1 MKTYNAVFNP
11 EQVDGVFGISLVKN
25 PAMEGNFVALSEQ
38 EKKQVIQFKEVDKE
52 QRILIGLV
60 LEPNKPIYRFN
71 EKTKEEF
78 NIVFNEDTIKNLS
91 YSFFK
96 NGFQTNSTI
105 EHDSKINGVTF
116 VESWIVQDS
125 AKDKSAI
132 YGFSYPVGSWVATMK
147 VDDDKIWNDYVK
159 TGEVLGF
166 SIDAML
172 DLQEINLKS
181 SVNMSKVESS
191 FLESLTTLLGLNK
204 TDEVKEVPIEVKLG
218 EVKTSDGEL
227 TIMYDGEELTAG
239 ADMFVMQEDERV
251 AIPEGEYI
259 TEMGI
264 LVVDAESKLVE
275 VKPMEEE
282 EVVEDAPAE
291 MGTDAPSQTSESKQ
305 EALENAIKSILVKY
319 SENVN
324 EKLASFET
332 KLSEVVKENE
342 TLKAEVLEFSKAPSA
357 KPIKSAPT
365 QTVGKTAKSRILNSL
380 NK

>member
-1 MKTYNAVFNP
+1 MKTYNAIFNP

-38 EKKQVIQFKEVDKE
+38 EKKQNIQFKEVDKE

-78 NIVFNEDTIKNLS
+78 NIVFDEDTIKNLS

-105 EHDSKINGVTF
+105 EHNSKINGVTF

-125 AKDKSAI
+125 KKDKSSV
-132 YGFSYPVGSWVATMK
+132 YGFSYPKGSWIATMK

-172 DLQEINLKS
+172 DLKEINLKS
-181 SVNMSKVESS
+181 SVNMSEVKKT
-191 FLESLTTLLGLNK
+191 FIDSLSTMLGLNK
-204 TDEVKEVPIEVKLG
+204 TEIQVEEPIEVKLG
-218 EVKTSDGEL
+218 EVKTSDGEI
-227 TIMYDGEELTAG
+227 TIMYDGDELVAG
-239 ADMFVMQEDERV
+239 ADLFVVQEDERIP
-251 AIPEGEYI
+251 IPEGEYI
-259 TEMGI
+259 TEMGV

-275 VKPMEEE
+275 VKPSEPE

-291 MGTDAPSQTSESKQ
+291 MGVEKPKNSKQ
-305 EALENAIKSILVKY
+305 EDLENAIKSILVKY

-324 EKLASFET
+324 EKFTAFET
-332 KLSEVVKENE
+332 KLSEVIKENE
-342 TLKAEVLEFSKAPSA
+342 TLKKEVLEFSKAPSA
-357 KPIKSAPT
+357 KPIRSTPSQSDSKLSLT
-365 QTVGKTAKSRILNSL
+365 QRIN
-380 NK
+380 NKL

>member
-38 EKKQVIQFKEVDKE
+38 EKKQTIQFKEVDKE

-105 EHDSKINGVTF
+105 EHDSKISGVTF

-125 AKDKSAI
+125 KKDKSAI

-147 VDDDKIWNDYVK
+147 VDDDTIWNDYVK

-181 SVNMSKVESS
+181 EVNMSKVEST
-191 FLESLTTLLGLNK
+191 FLDSLTTLLGLNK
-204 TDEVKEVPIEVKLG
+204 EVEQPIEVKLG

-227 TIMYDGEELTAG
+227 SIMYDGEELTVG
-239 ADMFVMQEDERV
+239 SDMFVIQDELRV
-251 AIPEGEYI
+251 PIPEGEYI

-264 LVVDAESKLVE
+264 LVVDAESKLIE
-275 VKPMEEE
+275 VKEVEAEEE
-282 EVVEDAPAE
+282 ILEDAPAE
-291 MGTDAPSQTSESKQ
+291 MNTETPAQESKQ

-319 SENVN
+319 SENIN
-324 EKLASFET
+324 ERFTSFET
-332 KLSEVVKENE
+332 KLSEVIKENE
-342 TLKAEVLEFSKAPSA
+342 SLKSEVLEFSKAPSA

-365 QTVGKTAKSRILNSL
+365 QNVGKTAKSRILNSL

>member
-11 EQVDGVFGISLVKN
+11 EQVDGVFGISLVKT
-25 PAMEGNFVALSEQ
+25 PAMEGNFIALNKQ
-38 EKKQVIQFKEVDKE
+38 ERKEIIQLKEVDAE

-91 YSFFK
+91 YNFFK
-96 NGFQTNSTI
+96 QGFQKNSTI
-105 EHDSKINGVTF
+105 EHDDKIQGVTF
-116 VESWIVQDS
+116 VESWIVEDS
-125 AKDKSAI
+125 DKDKSSI
-132 YGFSYPVGSWVATMK
+132 YGFSYPKGSWVATMK

-172 DLQEINLKS
+172 DLQEEVNLKS
-181 SVNMSKVESS
+181 VINMSKVEST
-191 FLESLTTLLGLNK
+191 FLDSLTTMLGLNK
-204 TDEVKEVPIEVKLG
+204 TESTEVKEVIKVELG

-227 TIMYDGEELTAG
+227 TIMYDGEELVAG
-239 ADMFVMQEDERV
+239 ADLFVMQEDERV

-259 TEMGI
+259 TEMGV
-264 LVVDAESKLVE
+264 LVVDAESKLIE
-275 VKPMEEE
+275 VKPAEQE

-291 MGTDAPSQTSESKQ
+291 MNTEAVSSESKQ

-324 EKLASFET
+324 EKFAAIET
-332 KLSEVVKENE
+332 KLSVVLSENE

>member
-204 TDEVKEVPIEVKLG
+204 TEEVAEVPIEVKLG

-259 TEMGI
+259 TEMGV

-282 EVVEDAPAE
+282 EIVEDAPAE
-291 MGTDAPSQTSESKQ
+291 MNVEAPTKSESKQ

-342 TLKAEVLEFSKAPSA
+342 NLKAEVLEFSKAPSA
-357 KPIKSAPT
+357 KPISSAPT

>member
-147 VDDDKIWNDYVK
+147 VDDDTIWNDYVK

-181 SVNMSKVESS
+181 SVNMSEVKETFVD
-191 FLESLTTLLGLNK
+191 SLKTLLGLNK

-227 TIMYDGEELTAG
+227 TIMYDGEDLTAG
-239 ADMFVMQEDERV
+239 ADLFVMQEDERV

>member
-11 EQVDGVFGISLVKN
+11 EQVDGVFGISLVKT
-25 PAMEGNFVALSEQ
+25 PAMEGNFIALNKQ
-38 EKKQVIQFKEVDKE
+38 ERKEIIQLKEVDAE

-91 YSFFK
+91 YNFFK
-96 NGFQTNSTI
+96 QGFQKNSTI
-105 EHDSKINGVTF
+105 EHDDKIQGVTF
-116 VESWIVQDS
+116 VESWIVEDS
-125 AKDKSAI
+125 DKDKSSI
-132 YGFSYPVGSWVATMK
+132 YGFSYPKGSWVATMK

-172 DLQEINLKS
+172 DLQEEVNLKS
-181 SVNMSKVESS
+181 VINMSKVEST
-191 FLESLTTLLGLNK
+191 FLDSLTTMLGLNK
-204 TDEVKEVPIEVKLG
+204 TESTEVKEVIKVELG

-227 TIMYDGEELTAG
+227 TIMYDGEELVAG
-239 ADMFVMQEDERV
+239 ADLFVMQEDERV

-259 TEMGI
+259 TEMGV
-264 LVVDAESKLVE
+264 LVVDAESKLIE
-275 VKPMEEE
+275 VKPAEQE

-291 MGTDAPSQTSESKQ
+291 MNTEAVSSESKQ

-324 EKLASFET
+324 EKFATIET
-332 KLSEVVKENE
+332 KLSVVLSENE

>member
-38 EKKQVIQFKEVDKE
+38 EKKQTIQFKEVDKE

-105 EHDSKINGVTF
+105 EHDSKISGVTF

-125 AKDKSAI
+125 KKDKSAI

-147 VDDDKIWNDYVK
+147 VDDDTIWNDYVK

-181 SVNMSKVESS
+181 EVNMSKVEST
-191 FLESLTTLLGLNK
+191 FLDSLTTLLGLNK
-204 TDEVKEVPIEVKLG
+204 EVEQPIEVKLG
-218 EVKTSDGEL
+218 EVKTADGEL
-227 TIMYDGEELTAG
+227 SIMYDGDELTIG
-239 ADMFVMQEDERV
+239 SDMFVIQDELRV
-251 AIPEGEYI
+251 PIPEGEYI

-264 LVVDAESKLVE
+264 LVVDAESKLIE
-275 VKPMEEE
+275 VKEVEAEEE
-282 EVVEDAPAE
+282 ILEDAPAE
-291 MGTDAPSQTSESKQ
+291 MNTETPAQESKQ

-324 EKLASFET
+324 ERLTSFET
-332 KLSEVVKENE
+332 KLSEVIKENE
-342 TLKAEVLEFSKAPSA
+342 TLKSEVLEFSKAPSA

-365 QTVGKTAKSRILNSL
+365 QNVGKTAKSRILNSL

>member
-38 EKKQVIQFKEVDKE
+38 EKKQTIQFKEVDKE

-105 EHDSKINGVTF
+105 EHDSKISGVTF

-147 VDDDKIWNDYVK
+147 VDDDTIWNDYVK

-181 SVNMSKVESS
+181 EVNMSKVEST
-191 FLESLTTLLGLNK
+191 FLDSLTTLLGLNK
-204 TDEVKEVPIEVKLG
+204 EVEQPIEVKLG

-227 TIMYDGEELTAG
+227 SIMYDGEELTVG
-239 ADMFVMQEDERV
+239 SDMFVIQDELRV
-251 AIPEGEYI
+251 PIPEGEYI

-264 LVVDAESKLVE
+264 LVVDAESKLIE
-275 VKPMEEE
+275 VKEVEAEEE
-282 EVVEDAPAE
+282 ILEDAPAE
-291 MGTDAPSQTSESKQ
+291 MNTETPAQESKQ

-324 EKLASFET
+324 ERLTSFET
-332 KLSEVVKENE
+332 KLSEVIKENE
-342 TLKAEVLEFSKAPSA
+342 TLKSEVLEFSKAPSA

-365 QTVGKTAKSRILNSL
+365 QNVGKTAKSRILNSL

>member
-38 EKKQVIQFKEVDKE
+38 EKKQTIQFKEVDKE

-105 EHDSKINGVTF
+105 EHDSKISGVTF

-125 AKDKSAI
+125 KKDKSAI

-147 VDDDKIWNDYVK
+147 VDDDTIWNDYVK

-181 SVNMSKVESS
+181 EVNMSKVEST
-191 FLESLTTLLGLNK
+191 FLDSLTTLLGLNK
-204 TDEVKEVPIEVKLG
+204 EVEQPIEVKLG

-227 TIMYDGEELTAG
+227 SIMYDGEELTVG
-239 ADMFVMQEDERV
+239 SDMFVIQDELRV
-251 AIPEGEYI
+251 PIPEGEYI

-264 LVVDAESKLVE
+264 LVVDAESKLIE
-275 VKPMEEE
+275 VKEVEAEEE
-282 EVVEDAPAE
+282 ILEDAPAE
-291 MGTDAPSQTSESKQ
+291 MNTETPAQESKQ

-324 EKLASFET
+324 ERLTSFET
-332 KLSEVVKENE
+332 KLSEVIKENE
-342 TLKAEVLEFSKAPSA
+342 SLKSEVLEFSKAPSA

-365 QTVGKTAKSRILNSL
+365 QNVGKTAKSRILNSL